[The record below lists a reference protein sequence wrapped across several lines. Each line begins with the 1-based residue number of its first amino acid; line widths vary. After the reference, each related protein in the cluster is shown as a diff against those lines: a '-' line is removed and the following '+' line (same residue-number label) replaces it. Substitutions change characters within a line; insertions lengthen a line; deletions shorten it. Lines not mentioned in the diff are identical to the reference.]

1 MPGTPKGS
9 TVQIWTDPAGAI
21 TDPPPGHQDIVCD
34 VCATVMATC
43 LVSWLMLLAAW
54 ELGRHVLDRRRL
66 SAWEAEWRAN
76 GPLWSG
82 RRG

>member
-1 MPGTPKGS
+1 MAGAAKGS

-21 TDPPPGHQDIVCD
+21 TDPPLGHREIVGD
-34 VCATVMATC
+34 VCVAVIATC
-43 LVSWLMLLAAW
+43 LASWLVLLAAW
-54 ELGRHVLDRRRL
+54 ALGRHVLDRGWL
-66 SAWEAEWRAN
+66 GAWEAEWRTS